1 MYHYMNND
9 DSEKSQENEVE
20 DAKVSEIQGW
30 LVSDPGRISKVFRSL
45 YEFNENVRKIAT
57 GINMDQDNRT
67 ILQIDATA
75 VVAVLLFLTFSS
87 SLPWVPEVSVDSPT
101 PPTTRA
107 YFHCSQ

>member
-1 MYHYMNND
+1 MDYYMNKD
-9 DSEKSQENEVE
+9 DSKSQENEVE
-20 DAKVSEIQGW
+20 DPKESEIQGW
-30 LVSDPGRISKVFRSL
+30 LVSDPCRISKVFRSL

-75 VVAVLLFLTFSS
+75 VVGVLFFLTLSS
-87 SLPWVPEVSVDSPT
+87 SLQWVPEVSVDSPT
-101 PPTTRA
+101 TPTTRA

>member
-1 MYHYMNND
+1 MDHYMNKD

-75 VVAVLLFLTFSS
+75 VVGVLFFLTFPR
-87 SLPWVPEVSVDSPT
+87 LC
-101 PPTTRA
+101 RG
-107 YFHCSQ
+107 FLKFL